1 MTDMSQHHDHSGA
14 PVPQPELVPIE
25 PAPSL
30 RRRIVTHA
38 LLGIAA
44 AGIVAIWVLTPLR
57 HWLDVQSAVSALREL
72 NAVALM
78 PVLVIAAFVLG
89 GLVIFPVNILTAASI
104 IIFGNVL
111 GVLYALIGATLSAI
125 AVYEIGH
132 HGGSKLLRRMP
143 ESRLHRL
150 SVKLARHG
158 ILAVAV
164 LRIVPVAPYSIVNL
178 MAGASHIGRRD
189 YILGT
194 ILGMAPGTILAAL
207 LIDRVLAAILQPR
220 LVNFLWL
227 GAALLV
233 FAIASVW
240 LGRRM
245 LRASRE
251 AQ

>member
-1 MTDMSQHHDHSGA
+1 MADMSQPIDPPDRHA
-14 PVPQPELVPIE
+14 RQPELVPTE

-30 RRRIVTHA
+30 RWRIVTHT
-38 LLGIAA
+38 LLAIAVA
-44 AGIVAIWVLTPLR
+44 AIVAVWVLTPLR
-57 HWLDVQSAVSALREL
+57 HWLDVPSAVAALREL
-72 NAVALM
+72 DRIAWM
-78 PVLVIAAFVLG
+78 PPLVILAFVAG
-89 GLVIFPVNILTAASI
+89 GLVIFPVNVLTAAAI
-104 IIFGNVL
+104 IIFGNIL
-111 GVLYALIGATLSAI
+111 GVIYALIGATLSAI
-125 AVYEIGH
+125 VVYEIGH
-132 HGGSKLLRRMP
+132 HGGGRLLRRMP

-164 LRIVPVAPYSIVNL
+164 LRIVPVAPYSIINL

-194 ILGMAPGTILAAL
+194 ILGMTPGTILAAL
-207 LIDRVLAAILQPR
+207 LVDRVLAAILQPR
-220 LVNFLWL
+220 LANFLWF

-245 LRASRE
+245 LKASRE
-251 AQ
+251 SQ